1 MQAAGES
8 IYRATIS
15 VVARVGDELIVER
28 DFRRVRDGIAVT
40 DFDDL
45 FEPVIG
51 QCAVADQDSQSTS
64 GEVGLMVRGKTI
76 DDAGNRR
83 SYRPG
88 LPQFLQLIETPPE
101 TVRSTS
107 VGGVQR
113 LGRLGAL

>member
-28 DFRRVRDGIAVT
+28 DFRRVRDGIAVIG
-40 DFDDL
+40 FDDL

-64 GEVGLMVRGKTI
+64 GQVGLVVRGKTI
-76 DDAGNRR
+76 DDAGNADR
-83 SYRPG
+83 
-88 LPQFLQLIETPPE
+88 I
-101 TVRSTS
+101 VRACPSFCS
-107 VGGVQR
+107 
-113 LGRLGAL
+113 